1 MTDTVSSFED
11 QLVAEMR
18 AHDGNVTQ
26 GPLAGHPLLI
36 MTVAGAKSG
45 EPRRVILTLSRDGED
60 FIVAGTAGG
69 SPKPPAWLY
78 NVQAQPNVTIERNN
92 ETFPAHAEAILDG
105 PERDRLWAQHVA
117 ALPWFADYPA
127 QTGRIIPMVRLSR
140 VRDA

>member
-18 AHDGNVTQ
+18 AHGGNVTQ

-36 MTVAGAKSG
+36 MTVAGAKTG
-45 EPRRVILTLSRDGED
+45 EPRRVILTSSQDGED
-60 FIVAGTAGG
+60 AIVAGTAGG

-78 NVQAQPNVTIERNN
+78 NVQANPDVTIEQHN
-92 ETFPAHAEAILDG
+92 ETFKARAQAILDG

-117 ALPWFADYPA
+117 ALPWFAEYPA
-127 QTGRIIPMVRLSR
+127 QTGRVIPMVRITP
-140 VRDA
+140 VR